1 MRVPKWLSSLAFKV
15 PVMMILGA
23 ATAALAVGAGAYVL
37 ARDTAISAMEAN
49 LRSTVDSRSQV
60 VLRFWTQA
68 QTHVRLLSEMPT
80 VVNALESLSA
90 DIRMKGDEAEAILQ
104 KLYID
109 ENPVKD
115 DRSRYNGEQDQ
126 TSYGFYHE
134 QVHKV
139 LNQAR
144 ILFDFDDL
152 LVVNKDGVVVYS
164 SAKARD
170 FATNVKTGPQKDL
183 ALARA
188 VNAAIEKGKNGE
200 VTFADFAPY
209 KPNGDKAS
217 AFLARAVKD
226 EKGAIVGAL
235 AVRVGATAL
244 STSVFQPVGQEGRFF
259 LLGPD
264 RVMRTDADASSTTA
278 GVARFAP
285 AFAAELLPTR
295 TAQGIET
302 GSTGKPSLM
311 VARGINVM
319 GQRWIGVAEVSL
331 AEVEQPIMAI
341 GLKLAGLA
349 GTVLAGMA
357 IVGWLASRT
366 IWRPVVDLRR
376 AVSAM
381 AAGEKVEMRALSRRD
396 EIGDLARAMLTIHD
410 AGVASARIR
419 AALDSSPAIV
429 LVTDE
434 ADTVVYASPAAL
446 GLFDSLEPAMQQAQP
461 AFRAG
466 AIVGNPV
473 GYFRDNAALQR
484 EVGEEH
490 DGRATGRYQIAGRTL
505 TFAVSP
511 IVAVDGA
518 QIGRV
523 AIYEEITGELQVQ
536 AEIASVVR
544 GASQGDFSMRVPVE
558 GKAGFMRDM
567 AEGLNQLSDT
577 VQDALS
583 DMVSAMES
591 LAHGDLTGGIAK
603 EYQGQFRELKNAL
616 NETIARLSE
625 TVATIKTTAQE
636 VTSAAREINSGA
648 TDLSQRTEQQ
658 ASALEETAAT
668 TEQLAASVKA
678 SAQASRQAVEL
689 SEQAMGVA
697 SEGGTIVRD
706 AVEAMARIEQASQ
719 KISDIISVIDEIAF
733 QTNLLA
739 LNAAV
744 EAARAGEAG
753 KGFAVVASEVRTLAQ
768 RSSDAAKDITGLIGA
783 SGAEVAQGVKLV
795 RAAGA
800 ALEKIVEASQKV
812 SATVSD
818 ISAASGEQ
826 ANGIDEMSQAVA
838 HMDEMTQQNA
848 ALAEESAASATALSD
863 QIERLNELVAAFR
876 TREAER
882 AFSRTQEE
890 PAQRRS
896 AA

>member
-1 MRVPKWLSSLAFKV
+1 
-15 PVMMILGA
+15 MMIMGA

-37 ARDTAISAMEAN
+37 ARDSALSAMEAN
-49 LRSTVDSRSQV
+49 LRSTVDSRAQV

-68 QTHVRLLSEMPT
+68 QTNVKLLSEMPT
-80 VVNALESLSA
+80 VANALESLSA
-90 DIRMKGDEAEAILQ
+90 DIRMKGEEAEAVLQ

-109 ENPVKD
+109 DNPVKD

-170 FATNVKTGPQKDL
+170 FATNLKTGAQKDFPL
-183 ALARA
+183 AKA

-200 VTFADFAPY
+200 VIFADFAPY
-209 KPNGDKAS
+209 KPNGDKFS

-226 EKGAIVGAL
+226 DKGAIVGAL
-235 AVRVGATAL
+235 AVRVGATSL
-244 STSVFQPVGQEGRFF
+244 STSVFQPVGRDGRFF

-264 RVMRTDADASSTTA
+264 RVMRTDADASAATA
-278 GVARFAP
+278 GVTHFAP
-285 AFAAELLPTR
+285 AFAADVLPTR

-311 VARGINVM
+311 VARGLNVM
-319 GQRWIGVAEVSL
+319 GQRWIGVAEVSV
-331 AEVEQPIMAI
+331 AEVEEPIMAI
-341 GLKLAGLA
+341 GVKLAGLA
-349 GTVLAGMA
+349 GAVLAGMA
-357 IVGWLASRT
+357 LVGWLASRT

-376 AVSAM
+376 SVAAM
-381 AAGEKVEMRALSRRD
+381 AAGESVEMRALSRRD

-419 AALDSSPAIV
+419 AALDASTAVV

-446 GLFDSLEPAMQQAQP
+446 ALFASLEPALR
-461 AFRAG
+461 RAKPDF
-466 AIVGNPV
+466 AAASIVGSPV
-473 GYFRDNAALQR
+473 GYFRDNPALRR
-484 EVGEEH
+484 EVGEEA
-490 DGRATGRYQIAGRTL
+490 DGRATGRYLIEDRTL
-505 TFAVSP
+505 TVAVNP
-511 IVAVDGA
+511 IVAGDGA

-523 AIYEEITGELQVQ
+523 AIYEEITGELQAQ
-536 AEIASVVR
+536 SEIAAVVR
-544 GASQGDFSMRVPVE
+544 GASQGDFSTRVPIE

-567 AEGLNQLSDT
+567 AEGLNALSDT
-577 VQDALS
+577 VRDALS
-583 DMVSAMES
+583 DMIKAMES
-591 LAHGDLTGGIAK
+591 LALGDLTSGIDK
-603 EYQGQFRELKNAL
+603 DYQGQFRELKTAL
-616 NETIARLSE
+616 NETVARLSE

-636 VTSAAREINSGA
+636 VSSAAREINSGA
-648 TDLSQRTEQQ
+648 ADLSQRTEQQ
-658 ASALEETAAT
+658 ASSLEETAAT

-678 SAQASRQAVEL
+678 SAQASRQAVDL

-697 SEGGTIVRD
+697 SEGGSIVRE

-719 KISDIISVIDEIAF
+719 KISDITSVIDEIAF

-744 EAARAGEAG
+744 EAARAGDAG

-783 SGAEVAQGVKLV
+783 SGNEVAQGVKLV
-795 RAAGA
+795 RAAGD
-800 ALEKIVEASQKV
+800 ALEKIVSASQKV
-812 SATVSD
+812 STTVSE
-818 ISAASGEQ
+818 ISAATGEQ

-863 QIERLNELVAAFR
+863 QIERLNALVATFR
-876 TREAER
+876 IREAARASFER
-882 AFSRTQEE
+882 QDA
-890 PAQRRS
+890 PARRRS